1 MKGVSPPRIDLLSDT
16 VTRPTPAMRE
26 AMIHAEV
33 GDDVFGEDPT
43 VRRLEQRLSAM
54 LGKED
59 SVFVPSGTMSNQI
72 ALRLHC
78 ESGDELIC
86 EASCHIFN
94 YEQAGHAQLSGLA
107 IQPIPTPDG
116 VIELDD
122 LDDRI
127 RPDNVHFPVTSLIT
141 LENTH
146 NRCGGKILPLDN
158 VAAVC
163 GWAREHN
170 LATHLDGSRL
180 FNAVVATGVPAA
192 EWSKHFDTVNICF
205 SKNLG
210 APVGSALSGT
220 ADYMHVARRHRKLL
234 GGGMRQAGIIAAAAL
249 YALEHNID
257 RLVEDHAKAQ
267 VIAEAIRLADGLML
281 SFPTVDTNI
290 VIFEVA
296 ERLGTAA
303 EFCEKLR
310 QHGVRMMPVSR
321 QRIRAVTHLD
331 VSMEDCREVAELLV
345 KPGTI

>member
-1 MKGVSPPRIDLLSDT
+1 
-16 VTRPTPAMRE
+16 MRE
-26 AMIHAEV
+26 AMVHAEV

-43 VRRLEQRLSAM
+43 VRRLEERLSEI

-107 IQPIPTPDG
+107 ILPIPTPDG
-116 VIELDD
+116 VITLAHLDD
-122 LDDRI
+122 KI
-127 RPDNVHFPVTSLIT
+127 RPDNVHFPVTRLIT

-146 NRCGGKILPLDN
+146 NRCGGKILPYDN

-180 FNAVVATGVPAA
+180 FNAVVATGIPAA
-192 EWSKHFDTVNICF
+192 EWSQHFDTVNTCF
-205 SKNLG
+205 SKSLG

-234 GGGMRQAGIIAAAAL
+234 GGGMRQSGILAAAAL

-257 RLVEDHAKAQ
+257 RLAEDHAKAQ
-267 VIAEAIRLADGLML
+267 VIAEAIRQADGLAI

-310 QHGVRMMPVSR
+310 AHGVRMMPVSR

-331 VSMEDCREVAELLV
+331 VSLEQCREVAELLV
-345 KPGTI
+345 KASGI